1 MNNLNKCYKYLII
14 YIFIVLIP
22 AQGQAQES
30 VAAPVFPCE
39 QDARFAEF
47 DFWVGSWDVHVAN
60 GTYVGSNVI
69 ERTQRGC
76 VLVEHWTS
84 AGGGGGMSIN
94 YLDKISGEWVQ
105 VWNDASGSQINIRG
119 GMTDEGMRLIGTI
132 HYVAQGTTA
141 AFRGLWTPLPD
152 GRVRQFF
159 EQSPDDGDT
168 WAPWF
173 EGFYSRKFGN
183 RADIQE
189 SH

>member
-1 MNNLNKCYKYLII
+1 MKSLRIANNLLII
-14 YIFIVLIP
+14 SILLTIFTMP
-22 AQGQAQES
+22 AQAEEET
-30 VAAPVFPCE
+30 AARTFPCE

-47 DFWVGSWDVHVAN
+47 DFWVGAWDVHVAS
-60 GTYVGSNVI
+60 GQFVGSNVI
-69 ERTQRGC
+69 ERAQRGC

-105 VWNDASGSQINIRG
+105 IWNAAGGSQINIRG
-119 GMTDEGMRLIGTI
+119 GMTDAGMRLTGTI

-159 EQSPDDGDT
+159 EQSSDDGAT
-168 WAPWF
+168 WVPWF
-173 EGFYSRKFGN
+173 EGFYSRKIG
-183 RADIQE
+183 D
-189 SH
+189 